1 MHTGL
6 ALYVSFSVNLL
17 DSKKRGVNYAVD
29 VGKFDLIRNTG

>member
-6 ALYVSFSVNLL
+6 ALYVSFIVNLL

>member
-6 ALYVSFSVNLL
+6 ALYASFIVNLL